1 MQNLQ
6 NLTHSLLDDRH
17 VFGLLGGVEHQFE
30 GGGGLGIVNRVGYSV
45 SCDGQDDVE
54 DGDEEQNIDVLKDR

>member
-6 NLTHSLLDDRH
+6 NLTHSLLYDRH

-30 GGGGLGIVNRVGYSV
+30 SGGGLGIANRVGYSV

-54 DGDEEQNIDVLKDR
+54 DGDEE